1 MGANEIFFGLI
12 TAAIIA
18 LVIFLIWFILRLM
31 ETVRALSKFVESAN
45 QTLKEASGVDQALKE
60 AIGEISQ
67 NLRSLRTITDDVGAV
82 TSDLRSF
89 SGSVRDVGQGLQG
102 LATNVK
108 QLSDLVQSL
117 GKETIASV
125 CGVRAGIKTGFE
137 VFLKNLLAAK

>member
-18 LVIFLIWFILRLM
+18 LVVFLIWFIMRLM
-31 ETVRALSKFVESAN
+31 DTVRALSKFIES
-45 QTLKEASGVDQALKE
+45 SDQALKE

-82 TSDLRSF
+82 TSDLKSF
-89 SGSVRDVGQGLQG
+89 SGSVRDVGHGVQG
-102 LATNVK
+102 LAANVK

-117 GKETIASV
+117 GKETTASV

-137 VFLKNLLAAK
+137 VFLKSLLAAK

>member
-1 MGANEIFFGLI
+1 MGPNEIFFGLI

-18 LVIFLIWFILRLM
+18 LVVFLIWFIMRLM
-31 ETVRALSKFVESAN
+31 DTVKALSKFIESAD
-45 QTLKEASGVDQALKE
+45 QALKEASGVDQALKE

-82 TSDLRSF
+82 TSDLKSF
-89 SGSVRDVGQGLQG
+89 SGSVRDVGHSVQGLT
-102 LATNVK
+102 TNVK

-125 CGVRAGIKTGFE
+125 CGVRAGVKTGFE
-137 VFLKNLLAAK
+137 VFLKNLLAKK

>member
-18 LVIFLIWFILRLM
+18 LVVFLIWFIMRLM
-31 ETVRALSKFVESAN
+31 NTVRALSKFIESA
-45 QTLKEASGVDQALKE
+45 DQALKE

-82 TSDLRSF
+82 TSDLKSF
-89 SGSVRDVGQGLQG
+89 SGSVRDVGHGVQG
-102 LATNVK
+102 LAANVK

-137 VFLKNLLAAK
+137 VFLKSLLAAK

>member
-1 MGANEIFFGLI
+1 MGVNEVLFGVI
-12 TAAIIA
+12 TAAIVA
-18 LVIFLIWFILRLM
+18 LVIFLIWFIMRLM
-31 ETVRALSKFVESAN
+31 DTVRALSKFIESAD
-45 QTLKEASGVDQALKE
+45 QALKEASGVDQALKE

-82 TSDLRSF
+82 TSDLKSF
-89 SGSVRDVGQGLQG
+89 SGSVRDVGHSVQGLT
-102 LATNVK
+102 TNVK

-125 CGVRAGIKTGFE
+125 CGVRTGIKTGFE

>member
-18 LVIFLIWFILRLM
+18 LVVFLIWFIMRLM
-31 ETVRALSKFVESAN
+31 DTVRALSKFIES
-45 QTLKEASGVDQALKE
+45 SDQALKE

-82 TSDLRSF
+82 TSDLKSF
-89 SGSVRDVGQGLQG
+89 SGSVRDVGHGVQG
-102 LATNVK
+102 LAANVK

-137 VFLKNLLAAK
+137 VFLKSLLAAK

>member
-18 LVIFLIWFILRLM
+18 LVVFLIWFIMRLM
-31 ETVRALSKFVESAN
+31 NTVRALSKFIESAD
-45 QTLKEASGVDQALKE
+45 QALKEASGVDQALKE

-82 TSDLRSF
+82 TSDLKSF
-89 SGSVRDVGQGLQG
+89 SGSVRDVGHSVQG

-108 QLSDLVQSL
+108 QLGDLVQSL
-117 GKETIASV
+117 GKETIASA

-137 VFLKNLLAAK
+137 VFLKSLLAAK

>member
-1 MGANEIFFGLI
+1 MGANQVFFGLI

-18 LVIFLIWFILRLM
+18 LVIFLIWFIMRLM
-31 ETVRALSKFVESAN
+31 ESVRALSKLIETAD
-45 QTLKEASGVDQALKE
+45 QALKETSDVDRALKE

-82 TSDLRSF
+82 TGDLKSF
-89 SGSVRDVGQGLQG
+89 SGSVREVGRGVQGLT
-102 LATNVK
+102 TNVR

-117 GKETIASV
+117 SKETIASV

-137 VFLKNLLAAK
+137 VLLKSLLAEK

>member
-18 LVIFLIWFILRLM
+18 LVVFLIWFIMRLM
-31 ETVRALSKFVESAN
+31 NTVRALSKFIESAD
-45 QTLKEASGVDQALKE
+45 QALKEASGVDQALKE

-82 TSDLRSF
+82 TSDLKSF
-89 SGSVRDVGQGLQG
+89 SGSVRDVGHGVQG
-102 LATNVK
+102 LAANVK

-137 VFLKNLLAAK
+137 VFLKSLLAAK

>member
-12 TAAIIA
+12 TAAIIV
-18 LVIFLIWFILRLM
+18 LVVFLIWFIVRLM
-31 ETVRALSKFVESAN
+31 GTMRALSKFIESAD
-45 QTLKEASGVDQALKE
+45 QALKEASGVDQALKE

-82 TSDLRSF
+82 TSDLKSF
-89 SGSVRDVGQGLQG
+89 SGSVRDVGHGVQGLT
-102 LATNVK
+102 TNVK

-125 CGVRAGIKTGFE
+125 CGVRTGIKTGFE

>member
-18 LVIFLIWFILRLM
+18 LVVFLIWFIMRLM
-31 ETVRALSKFVESAN
+31 DTVRALSKFIES
-45 QTLKEASGVDQALKE
+45 SDQALKE

-67 NLRSLRTITDDVGAV
+67 SLRSLRTITDDVGAV
-82 TSDLRSF
+82 TSDLKSF
-89 SGSVRDVGQGLQG
+89 SGSVRDVGHGVQG
-102 LATNVK
+102 LATSVK

-137 VFLKNLLAAK
+137 VFLKSLLAAK

>member
-1 MGANEIFFGLI
+1 MGANEVFFGLI

-18 LVIFLIWFILRLM
+18 LVIFLIWFIMRLM
-31 ETVRALSKFVESAN
+31 DTVRALSKFIESADEALK
-45 QTLKEASGVDQALKE
+45 QTSGVDQALKE

-82 TSDLRSF
+82 TSDLKSF
-89 SGSVRDVGQGLQG
+89 SGSVRDVGHGVQGLT
-102 LATNVK
+102 TNVK

-125 CGVRAGIKTGFE
+125 CGVRAGVKTGFE

>member
-18 LVIFLIWFILRLM
+18 LVIFLIWFIMRLM
-31 ETVRALSKFVESAN
+31 DTVRALSKFIETAD
-45 QTLKEASGVDQALKE
+45 QALKEAGGVDQALKE

-67 NLRSLRTITDDVGAV
+67 NLRSLRAITDDVGAV
-82 TSDLRSF
+82 TGDLKSF
-89 SGSVRDVGQGLQG
+89 SGSVRDVGHGVQGLT
-102 LATNVK
+102 TNVK
-108 QLSDLVQSL
+108 QISDLVQSL

-125 CGVRAGIKTGFE
+125 CGVRTGIKTGFE